1 MRSQRL
7 DPLLKI
13 MQQRQDAVAREVADR
28 DRVLGEQEQR
38 LEALRRYAEE
48 YAAAPAEASISPAL
62 LVNRLAFRERL
73 NAAVVQQ
80 AGIVDQSRQLSD
92 VERAWDEL
100 QIVPKVVERHGRSLL
115 VRGRVYARSRPLGIR
130 DMPVAWIWDLAG
142 GKFTRGEV
150 FRDPEEA
157 VRRLAAAT

>member
-7 DPLLKI
+7 DPLLKV
-13 MQQRQDAVAREVADR
+13 MQQRQDSAARQVADR
-28 DRVLGEQEQR
+28 DRVLDEQEQR

-48 YAAAPAEASISPAL
+48 YAAAPTQASISPAL

-92 VERAWDEL
+92 VERARLMLASRET
-100 QIVPKVVERHGRSLL
+100 KVLEQLASSYRAQETRVAEQRVQSEMDDLGGR
-115 VRGRVYARSRPLGIR
+115 RA
-130 DMPVAWIWDLAG
+130 
-142 GKFTRGEV
+142 
-150 FRDPEEA
+150 
-157 VRRLAAAT
+157 RLAALAADDPAAP

>member
-7 DPLLKI
+7 DPLLKV
-13 MQQRQDAVAREVADR
+13 MQQRQDAAAREVAER
-28 DRVLGEQEQR
+28 DRVLDEQKQR

-92 VERAWDEL
+92 VQRARLLLASRET
-100 QIVPKVVERHGRSLL
+100 KVLEQLADSYRAQESKVAEQRVQREMDDLGGR
-115 VRGRVYARSRPLGIR
+115 RARSAA
-130 DMPVAWIWDLAG
+130 VAAG
-142 GKFTRGEV
+142 EGQS
-150 FRDPEEA
+150 
-157 VRRLAAAT
+157 

>member
-13 MQQRQDAVAREVADR
+13 MQQRQDAVAREVAER
-28 DRVLGEQEQR
+28 DRALGEQEQR

-48 YAAAPAEASISPAL
+48 YATAPTDASISPAL

-92 VERAWDEL
+92 VERARLMLASRETKVLEQLADSYRAQESKLAEQRVQREL
-100 QIVPKVVERHGRSLL
+100 DDLGGRRAL
-115 VRGRVYARSRPLGIR
+115 
-130 DMPVAWIWDLAG
+130 
-142 GKFTRGEV
+142 
-150 FRDPEEA
+150 
-157 VRRLAAAT
+157 LAAREADGETTP

>member
-48 YAAAPAEASISPAL
+48 YAAAPTEASISPAL

-92 VERAWDEL
+92 VERARLMLASRET
-100 QIVPKVVERHGRSLL
+100 KVLEQLADSYRAQESKAAEQRVQREMDDRGGR
-115 VRGRVYARSRPLGIR
+115 RAR
-130 DMPVAWIWDLAG
+130 MAA
-142 GKFTRGEV
+142 
-150 FRDPEEA
+150 
-157 VRRLAAAT
+157 LAAKDGQGA